1 LIEVKGLTKYYGAIA
16 AIDRINFEVG
26 RGEITGF
33 LGPNGAGKSTT
44 MRILTGFSP
53 ASSGTARVDGHEV
66 HVDPLAVK
74 QRVGYLPERVPL
86 YEEMVVS
93 SFLKYV
99 AEVKGIDGRSARAR
113 EADRVMERCG
123 LAHMAKRLIGNLSKG
138 YRQRVGL
145 AQALVASPPV
155 LVLDEPTVGLDPQQI
170 IEVRRMIKDL
180 GEEHTILIS
189 THILPEVSMVC
200 DRVIIIDQG
209 RVVAEDSMSNL
220 SGGGGKGRLHLE
232 VGGEQEAIV
241 QALQGLDCVESAR
254 HVSTQYYEVVGR
266 GKGEDVGPALANAL
280 VTNGFALHRI
290 EGRART
296 LEDVFMESVSSER
309 RSDVSPADAEGVA

>member
-1 LIEVKGLTKYYGAIA
+1 MIEVQGLTKFYGPIA
-16 AIDRINFEVG
+16 AIKSVNFKVG

-53 ASSGTARVDGHEV
+53 ATSGTARIDGYEV
-66 HVDPLAVK
+66 HVDPLEVK
-74 QRVGYLPERVPL
+74 RRVGYLPERVPL

-99 AEVKGIDGRSARAR
+99 AEVKGIVGGQARTR

-123 LAHMAKRLIGNLSKG
+123 LSHMAKRLIGNLSKG

-209 RVVAEDSMSNL
+209 QIVAQDSMSNL
-220 SGGGGKGRLHLE
+220 SGKDSEQRLRLE
-232 VGGEQEAIV
+232 VAGNPEGIV
-241 QALQGLDCVESAR
+241 QAIEALDCVGEVR
-254 HVSTQYYEVVGR
+254 HDKEMRYEVDGVG
-266 GKGEDVGPALANAL
+266 DAAVGPQLTKVL
-280 VTNGFALHRI
+280 VERGFAVHRI

-296 LEDVFMESVSSER
+296 LEEVFMEAVSAER
-309 RSDVSPADAEGVA
+309 RSDVALADEEGAA

>member
-16 AIDRINFEVG
+16 AINCINFEVG

-66 HVDPLAVK
+66 HADPLAVK
-74 QRVGYLPERVPL
+74 RRVGYLPERVPL

-113 EADRVMERCG
+113 EAARVMERCG

-209 RVVAEDSMSNL
+209 RVVAEDSMANL
-220 SGGGGKGRLHLE
+220 SGEGGKGRLRLE
-232 VGGEQEAIV
+232 VAGEPDSIV
-241 QALQGLDCVESAR
+241 QALQELDCVESVR
-254 HVSTQYYEVVGR
+254 HEGSQHYEVIGR
-266 GKGEDVGPALANAL
+266 GGGAEVEPRLVKTL
-280 VTNGFALHRI
+280 VTNGFALHRL

-309 RSDVSPADAEGVA
+309 RSDVSLADAEGAA